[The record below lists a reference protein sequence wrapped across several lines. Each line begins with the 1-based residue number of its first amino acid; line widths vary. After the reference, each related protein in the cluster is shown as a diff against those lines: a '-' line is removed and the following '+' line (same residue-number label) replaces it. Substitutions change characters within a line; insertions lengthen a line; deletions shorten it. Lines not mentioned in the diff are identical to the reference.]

1 MNPIIKM
8 RKEHGLTRNELS
20 LVLDVPY
27 STLAEIENSNYS
39 NPRHVIKRLADVFE
53 VDEDLLLRDYNNC
66 REEKRKEIMNKIK

>member
-1 MNPIIKM
+1 M
-8 RKEHGLTRNELS
+8 RKENGLTRNELS

-39 NPRHVIKRLADVFE
+39 NPRQVIRKLADVFD

-66 REEKRKEIMNKIK
+66 REEKRRDINVKRSGQKK

>member
-8 RKEHGLTRNELS
+8 RKENGLTRNELS

-27 STLAEIENSNYS
+27 STLAEVENSNYN
-39 NPRHVIKRLADVFE
+39 NPKNVIEKLADVFD